1 MRAARAMLV
10 AAVAAGWACWL
21 IAAPG
26 VAAAARSRPA
36 VWASAVTYRAG
47 ALICH
52 QQEARS
58 LRAGGVRMP
67 VCARCFG
74 LYAGGAAGALLAAV
88 WVLAARRRL
97 SLPLAR
103 WRWAAVASALPT
115 LAAWGGE
122 HVAGLAVSGAAR
134 ALLAIP
140 LGAAVAAIVTL
151 WAGGAAFDDNPAGSA
166 LHS

>member
-21 IAAPG
+21 TMAPA
-26 VAAAARSRPA
+26 VAAASQSRAA

-58 LRAGGVRMP
+58 LRVGGVRMP

-88 WVLAARRRL
+88 WVLAARRPL
-97 SLPLAR
+97 SLRLAR
-103 WRWAAVASALPT
+103 WRWAAVACGIPT
-115 LAAWGGE
+115 LAAWGSE
-122 HVAGLAVSGAAR
+122 HVAGLAVPGAAR
-134 ALLAIP
+134 ALLAVP
-140 LGAAVAAIVTL
+140 LGAAVAAIATM
-151 WAGGAAFDDNPAGSA
+151 WAGGAAFEDAAPDSRLN
-166 LHS
+166 